1 MSRAPPPGNDL
12 ARFIGLIL
20 VVIGA
25 LWLVLTGLCTAVFAL
40 GIAGEGN
47 LNDVGGV
54 LSIGVPSALIGGA
67 IYALGR
73 WLRPRQS

>member
-1 MSRAPPPGNDL
+1 MNRTPPPGSDL
-12 ARFIGLIL
+12 ARLTGLIL
-20 VVIGA
+20 VVVGT
-25 LWLVLTGLCTAVFAL
+25 LWLVLTGLCTAVFAV

-47 LNDVGGV
+47 LNDIGGV

-67 IYALGR
+67 IYAIGR